1 MAVNG
6 VWQEDDQKTEE
17 VVVAYYKELFTTS
30 QPTKFSELLRAV
42 QPKVTTSMNQ
52 MLTRDFNVAE
62 VKLALKQMHPQKAPS
77 LDDMPSLFF

>member
-1 MAVNG
+1 MDVNG
-6 VWQEDDQKTEE
+6 VWQEDDQKIEE